1 MRLLDVA
8 LGHLLGDHVA
18 VNLDILLEGPVDSPP
33 LAGNLQRADRGLR
46 IDQRVDAAVDVG
58 ESELVRRL
66 CILSAA
72 CGCAGCR
79 DTHLTN
85 GLLVGHVVGGL
96 CGRITR
102 VELVGDEG
110 GAEGLDHEIVV
121 VEGDDD
127 LLLADA
133 GRQRG
138 GDAGGGHVD
147 VCEWK
152 CLVAGRDGR
161 WRWSGGLEGHG
172 RRRRRRRH
180 LYRLAGSGGRAEGEQ
195 SRSAEL
201 TGPKVWC

>member
-58 ESELVRRL
+58 ESELVRR
-66 CILSAA
+66 
-72 CGCAGCR
+72 
-79 DTHLTN
+79 LTN